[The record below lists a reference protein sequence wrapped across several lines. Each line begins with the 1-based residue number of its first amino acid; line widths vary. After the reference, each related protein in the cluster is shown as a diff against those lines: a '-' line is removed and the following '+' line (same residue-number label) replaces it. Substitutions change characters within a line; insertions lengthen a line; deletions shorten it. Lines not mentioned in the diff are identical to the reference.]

1 MVGGDRVKAAFT
13 AGVGDWK
20 VDLKLTTVLKI
31 RFSFETSSVS
41 KKKLVIYET
50 FLCN

>member
-20 VDLKLTTVLKI
+20 SGFEIDDCFENKI
-31 RFSFETSSVS
+31 QF
-41 KKKLVIYET
+41 
-50 FLCN
+50 